1 MVKVKKAH
9 RKGGFFGLSELS
21 GIASQ
26 AAVPFALV
34 ALNQSRS
41 KKHGQSRSKKHG
53 AVGGAGGA
61 AGYVGKVA
69 GSSTNGQL
77 DRTFSGNNNGNGL
90 VLTNGKSVGGTRR
103 KGKGRGK
110 SRRGGQWSQIFNQ
123 AIVPASILALQQSY
137 RRRGSKDGK
146 HTKRRH

>member
-1 MVKVKKAH
+1 MVK
-9 RKGGFFGLSELS
+9 RGRTKGGFFGLSELS

-61 AGYVGKVA
+61 AGYVNRIA
-69 GSSTNGQL
+69 GSSTIGQL
-77 DRTFSGNNNGNGL
+77 DRTFNGNQNGNAL
-90 VLTNGKSVGGTRR
+90 ILTNGKSVGGSRR
-103 KGKGRGK
+103 KGRK
-110 SRRGGQWSQIFNQ
+110 SKRGGQWSQILNQ
-123 AIVPASILALQQSY
+123 AVVPASILALQQSY
-137 RRRGSKDGK
+137 RRRGSKNGK
-146 HTKRRH
+146 RTKRRYR